1 MSKKKYNCELAEEPC
16 EYAGNRYYN
25 YGFIQGNKS
34 FCRYKK
40 RWVDKMEECPMKDSE
55 RRLQKRM
62 EEEAHLTA
70 IVLQSERDADGF
82 IKNF

>member
-1 MSKKKYNCELAEEPC
+1 
-16 EYAGNRYYN
+16 
-25 YGFIQGNKS
+25 
-34 FCRYKK
+34 
-40 RWVDKMEECPMKDSE
+40 MKDSE